1 MQRKLEYNRNN
12 ELRKILSYYYG
23 SGESVSLLPNDN
35 VQQKEKKEKSFLESP
50 AYFKSKPRTFRI
62 AHQLLGIRHYKN
74 LQQPQS
80 CMII

>member
-1 MQRKLEYNRNN
+1 MQRLHDRKLEYNRNK

-50 AYFKSKPRTFRI
+50 AYFNQASNIQNCSSTSR
-62 AHQLLGIRHYKN
+62 YKT
-74 LQQPQS
+74 L
-80 CMII
+80 